1 MTKTILITGSLGLVG
16 SEAMKFFSE
25 KGWNTVGIDTNMR
38 HEFFGTPVKEAAKTL
53 NVDFRDE
60 SAINLLF
67 QKYTFDAVAHCGG
80 QPSHDY
86 SKEHVLEDFDINARG
101 TVILL
106 EAARKY
112 SPNTVFV
119 HCSTDKIYGE
129 GMKRNDGHRTGISK
143 FVDPRTGFEGWGTDD
158 SVEYGLVEKETRYH
172 SDHIFDENTP
182 IKPALS
188 PFGVAKLA
196 ADFYVQ
202 EYAAQGWL
210 TTGVFRMGC
219 ITGRNHEGAEQHGFL
234 AYLAK
239 CIKEGKTYNIYGYK
253 GKQVRD
259 QIHAYDLVS
268 AFGHFIENPKNGAVY
283 NIGGGADRS
292 TSVLEAGALISSKL
306 GKDFKFEIKE
316 KRFGDRQWDVHD
328 VSKFRKDYPEW
339 DYKYDLD
346 AIIEDLCLK

>member
-1 MTKTILITGSLGLVG
+1 MKLLVTGSTGLVG
-16 SEAMKFFSE
+16 SEAVSYFTE
-25 KGWNTVGIDTNMR
+25 KGWDVIGADNNMR
-38 HEFFGTPVKEAAKTL
+38 HKFFDTPEKTPQVKADLTQQ
-53 NVDFRDE
+53 DE
-60 SAINLLF
+60 VEWLF
-67 QKYTFDAVAHCGG
+67 KKYGPFDAIIHTAA

-86 SKEHVLEDFDINARG
+86 SKEHVLEDFDVNARA
-101 TVILL
+101 TVLLL
-106 EAARKY
+106 EAARHF
-112 SPNTVFV
+112 SSETVFV

-129 GMKRNDGHRTGISK
+129 GMQ
-143 FVDPRTGFEGWGTDD
+143 TDLWED
-158 SVEYGLVEKETRYH
+158 NTRYIPLPLEATH
-172 SDHIFDENTP
+172 LGATSVGVLEGFDESTSVC
-182 IKPALS
+182 PALS

-268 AFGHFIENPKNGAVY
+268 AFECFIQKPISGGVY
-283 NIGGGADRS
+283 NIGGGPERS
-292 TSVLEAGALISSKL
+292 VSVIEAGKLISEKT
-306 GKDFKFEIKE
+306 GKPFLYELKE
-316 KRFGDRQWDVHD
+316 EPRFGDRQWDVHD
-328 VSKFRKDYPEW
+328 VSKFRSDYPEW
-339 DYKYDLD
+339 EYKYSLD
-346 AIIEDLCLK
+346 DIINDLCTKS

>member
-1 MTKTILITGSLGLVG
+1 MKILVTGATGLVG
-16 SEAMKFFSE
+16 SAAVDFFSE
-25 KGWNTVGIDTNMR
+25 KGWDVVALDNNMR
-38 HEFFGTPVKEAAKTL
+38 AHFFGTPDKTTPNAMDIRDQERVEAG
-53 NVDFRDE
+53 
-60 SAINLLF
+60 F
-67 QKYTFDAVAHCGG
+67 QEFGPFDAIIHAAA

-112 SPNTVFV
+112 SPKAVFV

-129 GMKRNDGHRTGISK
+129 GMHRW
-143 FVDPRTGFEGWGTDD
+143 DLD
-158 SVEYGLVEKETRYH
+158 EKETRYH
-172 SDHIFDENTP
+172 HGIPFNEKTP
-182 IKPALS
+182 IEPALS
-188 PFGVAKLA
+188 PFGVSKLA

-202 EYAAQGWL
+202 EYAAQNWL

-239 CIKEGKTYNIYGYK
+239 VIKQGGEYNIFGFK

-259 QIHAYDLVS
+259 QIHAYDLIT
-268 AFGHFIENPKNGAVY
+268 AFYAFIEKPHSGGVY
-283 NIGGGADRS
+283 NMGGGQERS
-292 TSVLEAGALISSKL
+292 CSVLEAGKAISEKT
-306 GKDFKFEIKE
+306 GKPFSYEIKD

-339 DYKYDLD
+339 DYKYSLD
-346 AIIEDLCLK
+346 DIINDLCHE

>member
-1 MTKTILITGSLGLVG
+1 MKILITGATGLVG
-16 SEAMKFFSE
+16 SEAVKYFSE
-25 KGWNTVGIDTNMR
+25 KGWVVLGIDANKR
-38 HEFFGTPVKEAAKTL
+38 HDFFGTPSKSVSYPSDIREEAQ
-53 NVDFRDE
+53 
-60 SAINLLF
+60 INYLF
-67 QKYTFDAVAHCGG
+67 KSRGPFDAIIHTAA

-112 SPNTVFV
+112 SPDAVFV

-129 GMKRNDGHRTGISK
+129 GMVAPNLLES
-143 FVDPRTGFEGWGTDD
+143 
-158 SVEYGLVEKETRYH
+158 ETRYEGYNAY
-172 SDHIFDENTP
+172 DVEETKVPFTEETP
-182 IKPALS
+182 IRPALS
-188 PFGVAKLA
+188 PFGAGKLA

-239 CIKEGKTYNIYGYK
+239 CIKEGKTYKIYGYK

-259 QIHAYDLVS
+259 QIHAYDLCV
-268 AFGHFIENPKNGAVY
+268 AFGAFIDAPKSGGVY
-283 NIGGGADRS
+283 NMGGGETRS
-292 TSVLEAGALISSKL
+292 VSVLEAGKFISEKT
-306 GKDFKFEIKE
+306 GKEFKYELKD

-328 VSKFRKDYPEW
+328 VSKFRTDYPEW
-339 DYKYDLD
+339 EYKYSLD
-346 AIIEDLCLK
+346 DIITDLCES